1 MESENIGFKS
11 SLLAVFMAILTLAFI
26 GIFIFFMVRFG
37 YSDNWMLLIYA
48 LLLCFIIIFGCVSV
62 DWLSRPKVL
71 VRMDENNVYVW
82 RRSGWIT
89 VPLEE
94 VVTVQT
100 FQEGWFIRTG
110 QLSVLH
116 SNGKKLKLNGLKE
129 PQKTSALI
137 QQRLYQ
143 KRS

>member
-1 MESENIGFKS
+1 
-11 SLLAVFMAILTLAFI
+11 
-26 GIFIFFMVRFG
+26 
-37 YSDNWMLLIYA
+37 MLLIYA

-94 VVTVQT
+94 IVIVQT

-110 QLSVLH
+110 KLSVLQ
-116 SNGKKLKLNGLKE
+116 SNGKKWKLNGLKE
-129 PQKTSALI
+129 PQKTSAII

>member
-48 LLLCFIIIFGCVSV
+48 LLLCFIIICGWVSV

-110 QLSVLH
+110 NSLFCRATAKS
-116 SNGKKLKLNGLKE
+116 
-129 PQKTSALI
+129 
-137 QQRLYQ
+137 
-143 KRS
+143 